1 MPDSLTALELGGR
14 RIVLVGTAHVS
25 KESVDEAVA
34 TIAAESPDAVCVELD
49 EARWRAMR
57 SPDAW
62 EKTDIVKI
70 IREGKAFLLLANLA
84 LSSFQRRMGADAGVK
99 PGAEMV
105 AAIEAAEAA
114 GIPYYL
120 CDRDVQTTLRR
131 AWGKSSLWTKAKLAA
146 QLIEAAF
153 SSEKPDAAEI
163 ERLKVRSEL
172 DEMMDELAEY
182 LPSVKEVLIDE
193 RDRYLAAKIWATP
206 GTRIVA
212 VIGAGHGSGVEAW
225 LRRLAAASSKNGSG
239 DAELGDADLG
249 DADLGDADFGDV
261 SELERQPPKGFFA
274 RSAGWLV
281 PALIVGL
288 IALGFVNSG
297 AEASLRLLVRW
308 VALNGTLAALGS
320 LLCLAHP
327 LTILVSFAAAPLA
340 TLNPLVAVG
349 FFAGIVEAWL
359 RKPRVK
365 DFQTL
370 ATDVSTLRGFY
381 RNTVTHILLVFF
393 LSSLGGAIGNFI
405 ALPFLAGGAL

>member
-1 MPDSLTALELGGR
+1 MSDTITTLELAGR

-25 KESVDEAVA
+25 KDSVDEAVA
-34 TIAAESPDAVCVELD
+34 AIAVEAPDAVCVELD
-49 EARWRAMR
+49 EARWRSMR
-57 SPDAW
+57 TPDAW

-70 IREGKAFLLLANLA
+70 IKEGRAFLLLANLA

-105 AAIEAAEAA
+105 AAAEAAEAA
-114 GIPYYL
+114 GIPFYF

-131 AWGKSSLWTKAKLAA
+131 AWGKSGFWTKMKLAA

-172 DEMMDELAEY
+172 DEMMAELAEY

-206 GTRIVA
+206 GARIVA
-212 VIGAGHGSGVEAW
+212 VIGAGHAAGVEAW
-225 LRRLAAASSKNGSG
+225 LRRLAGDGPGDTPSG
-239 DAELGDADLG
+239 DADP
-249 DADLGDADFGDV
+249 GDV
-261 SELERQPPKGFFA
+261 SELERLPPRGFLS

-297 AEASLRLLVRW
+297 AEASLRLLIRW

-327 LTILVSFAAAPLA
+327 LTIIVSCLAAPIA

-349 FFAGIVEAWL
+349 FFAGIAEAWL
-359 RKPRVK
+359 RKPQVK

-370 ATDVSTLRGFY
+370 ATDVATVRGFY
-381 RNTVTHILLVFF
+381 RNKVTHILLVFF
-393 LSSLGGAIGNFI
+393 LSSLGGALGNFI
-405 ALPFLAGGAL
+405 ALPVLAGGAL